1 MEEPVTTDT
10 LTTLRTV
17 DFCGLQVTRLILGA
31 NPFGGF
37 SHQSEARNQEMVAFH
52 TPERII
58 ETWQRAEAAGIN
70 TMITNNTSPNVMEA
84 LDEYLSGDGPLQWIA
99 QVNSSSTTAMP
110 EAVDRVVDI
119 GCKAL
124 YFHGAKIDRLYAEK
138 DEDTLRA
145 WFDHARSHDIP
156 VGVAAHAPEAHLWVA
171 GLGVADF
178 HAVPFFNCGSLHDGR
193 GLKFKLRDMP
203 AATECIRAIEA
214 PCIAYKIMAAGR
226 IDPRMAFEYAFE
238 HIKPHDVVNVGM
250 HRGDRDDMVEENTA
264 MVEEVLEQ
272 LG

>member
-1 MEEPVTTDT
+1 MTTDT
-10 LTTLRTV
+10 LTTLNTV
-17 DFCGLQVTRLILGA
+17 DFRGLQVTRLILGA

-156 VGVAAHAPEAHLWVA
+156 VGVAAHAPEVHLWVA

-203 AATECIRAIEA
+203 AATECIRTIEA

-250 HRGDRDDMVEENTA
+250 HRGDRDDMVEENVA

-272 LG
+272 LN